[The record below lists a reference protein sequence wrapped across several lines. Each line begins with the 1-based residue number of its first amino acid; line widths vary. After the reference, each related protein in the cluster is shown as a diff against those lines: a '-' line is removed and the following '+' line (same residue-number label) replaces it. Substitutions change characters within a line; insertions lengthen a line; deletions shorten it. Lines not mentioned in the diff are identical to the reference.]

1 LGELG
6 FCYKKLPGIWQWS
19 ARFPSNIFIPFS
31 TWQIYDRMGAVSSNS
46 RRFRPAT
53 SIDVTNT
60 PRLPQELLDEIIDH
74 LADDSTTLRFCSM
87 AARSFVQSCRRH
99 LFSRVVFRP
108 HNIPTWK
115 TTFPNPAMCP
125 APYTREMRIHLAAGA
140 PTQLA
145 EYMPYF
151 SNVRDLTLIGG
162 RCENGDWIPSIGALP
177 TSIRSLTMKF
187 ASITNA
193 QVLGIMEQLPN
204 LDDISLC
211 AFKGAGLTAEAG
223 DILRGRYCG
232 KLDLLLVE
240 DFHAGIVRSLLKAP
254 EGLGFKSIRALCNT
268 QDDFPVYVDLVASCR
283 DTLTN
288 LDISVSAE
296 GEQQRTLFT
305 VVDPMLMTATA
316 NIIPTKDAL
325 TFNFL
330 HHKSLEHISFSLLS
344 NFSSCHWLSTAL
356 STISPTNS
364 PGLNSITIYL
374 HRHVPPARIV
384 SETTLDETV
393 IKDLRDVGREIKRI
407 RTQSGSRVNFQIV
420 IPLPWVIKPLR
431 SAWPGVLEECSLKVE
446 Y

>member
-1 LGELG
+1 
-6 FCYKKLPGIWQWS
+6 
-19 ARFPSNIFIPFS
+19 
-31 TWQIYDRMGAVSSNS
+31 MGAISSKS
-46 RRFRPAT
+46 RRSRPTAST
-53 SIDVTNT
+53 DVAKT

-74 LADDSTTLRFCSM
+74 LAGDSLSLRLCSM
-87 AARSFVQSCRRH
+87 AGRSFGQSCRRH

-108 HNIPTWK
+108 HNLPTWK
-115 TTFPNPAMCP
+115 ATFPNPAISP
-125 APYTREMRIHLAAGA
+125 APYTREMRIHLASDA

-151 SNVRDLTLIGG
+151 SHLRDLTLIGG
-162 RCENGDWIPSIGALP
+162 RCETGEWIQSIGPLP

-193 QVLGIMEQLPN
+193 QVLEIMEQLPN

-211 AFKGAGLTAEAG
+211 TFKGAGLTAEAG
-223 DILRGRYCG
+223 EILRGRYCG

-283 DTLTN
+283 DTLVN

-296 GEQQRTLFT
+296 GELQRPVLT
-305 VVDPMLMTATA
+305 VVDHTLTIPAA
-316 NIIPTKDAL
+316 NIIPSKDVH

-330 HHKSLEHISFSLLS
+330 QHQSLERLSFSLLS
-344 NFSSCHWLSTAL
+344 NFSSCRWLSTAL

-364 PGLNSITIYL
+364 PRLNTITIYL
-374 HRHVPPARIV
+374 HRHVPPARLV

-407 RTQSGSRVNFQIV
+407 RAESGSRVAFQIV
-420 IPLPWVIKPLR
+420 VPLPWIITPLR
-431 SAWPGVLEECSLKVE
+431 SAWPDVLEQHCSLKVE